1 MEASVGSAV
10 VFSLRGEAIDIIPV
24 VGAGGAIERLT
35 YRSGDEARDFSGDEI
50 SNAVSPQGTRATVM
64 LQDGA
69 ADGPV
74 VALTVT
80 VPVVEAPHE
89 GPFDVS
95 AAALLTTSRALV
107 GGLRPGPQQSYKAIT
122 LTGSAACG
130 YGVAEPP
137 EVGACR
143 DWAAVHDT
151 QPSGPS
157 TLIVTGT
164 CTMPTSGHTITLR
177 RHTPQGINPR
187 NLLLD
192 KVVTAPDAIVQQA
205 LTDVDV
211 RYEQPMD
218 VAYDT
223 VTILPDGPTVEVAAA
238 V

>member
-1 MEASVGSAV
+1 MEASVERAV

-35 YRSGDEARDFSGDEI
+35 YRSGDDQREFSGEEI
-50 SNAVSPQGTRATVM
+50 SHAVSPQGTRATVM

-69 ADGPV
+69 ADEPV

-80 VPVVEAPHE
+80 LPVVEAPHE

-95 AAALLTTSRALV
+95 AAALVTTSRSLF
-107 GGLRPGPQQSYKAIT
+107 GGLRPGPQQSYEAIT
-122 LTGSAACG
+122 LTGTAACG
-130 YGVAEPP
+130 YGAAAAP
-137 EVGACR
+137 ELGACR
-143 DWAAVHDT
+143 DWSAVHDR
-151 QPSGPS
+151 QPPGPP

-164 CTMPTSGHTITLR
+164 CTMPTPGYTVQLR
-177 RHTPQGINPR
+177 RHRPQGINPR

-192 KVVTAPDAIVQQA
+192 KVVRPPDGIVQQA
-205 LTDVDV
+205 LTDLDV
-211 RYEQPMD
+211 RYEEPTD

-223 VTILPDGPTVEVAAA
+223 VTILPDGPTLDVVVA